1 MLTIARINRQYRG
14 TSEAYVSLV
23 HKGAEGIPLTAK
35 KYAKRTVWMD
45 AEGGEYY
52 GMKVKKL
59 LQRTIG

>member
-1 MLTIARINRQYRG
+1 
-14 TSEAYVSLV
+14 V